1 MRYLQA
7 AFIFILSI
15 NSLQVS
21 ANQEEHL
28 HKKKSNGATIQ
39 IDQSRLNNFS
49 EGLSQAKIIVVSV
62 NGMVCDF
69 CARGIEKIFKR
80 DADLIK
86 INVDLNIGK
95 VLIAYKQTKEIDE
108 KEIRMAIQN
117 SGQEVVKIDILQ

>member
-28 HKKKSNGATIQ
+28 HKKKNGATIQ

>member
-1 MRYLQA
+1 
-7 AFIFILSI
+7 
-15 NSLQVS
+15 
-21 ANQEEHL
+21 
-28 HKKKSNGATIQ
+28 
-39 IDQSRLNNFS
+39 
-49 EGLSQAKIIVVSV
+49 LSQAKIIVVSV